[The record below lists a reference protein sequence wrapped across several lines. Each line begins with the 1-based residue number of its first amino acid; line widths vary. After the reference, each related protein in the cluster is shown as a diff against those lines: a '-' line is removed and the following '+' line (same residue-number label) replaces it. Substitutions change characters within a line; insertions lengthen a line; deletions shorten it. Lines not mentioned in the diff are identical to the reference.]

1 MKSVIFASLM
11 AVTTMVQANSC
22 KVDYTCGGT
31 PHNNVSDTSMTVV
44 FLGLTLLGIEL
55 SRRRLVPARVQK

>member
-1 MKSVIFASLM
+1 M